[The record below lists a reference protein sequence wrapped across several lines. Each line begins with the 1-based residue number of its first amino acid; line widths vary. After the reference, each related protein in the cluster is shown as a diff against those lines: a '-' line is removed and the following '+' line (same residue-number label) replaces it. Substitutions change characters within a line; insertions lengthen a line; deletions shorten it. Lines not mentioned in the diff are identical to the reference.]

1 MGARAVEYE
10 TDRRARLSRAQSAP
24 RARASARAMTDVPV
38 IDLVSSPSEE
48 DARVVDADARTRG
61 DAGRQRAGAGGTGRK
76 KRRVA
81 DVVLV
86 DERGG
91 TGRSRDERAGTRAR
105 ASAAVG
111 GGWDVRGVPGGVAAA
126 DGDAVRARLLRAVP
140 DGGDAARVDV
150 SDVSEEGDE
159 GVVRAGVSVRGDGA
173 WGGWVRMTAA
183 RGWCSVHYFQSCVRV
198 FVRSFVRSFERSSSD
213 AGLEA
218 S

>member
-1 MGARAVEYE
+1 MEYE

-111 GGWDVRGVPGGVAAA
+111 GGFGAC
-126 DGDAVRARLLRAVP
+126 AVCLEAWRLPTATRCGHVFCARCL
-140 DGGDAARVDV
+140 
-150 SDVSEEGDE
+150 
-159 GVVRAGVSVRGDGA
+159 
-173 WGGWVRMTAA
+173 TAA
-183 RGWCSVHYFQSCVRV
+183 MRHGSTCPTCRKRVTKASCVRV
-198 FVRSFVRSFERSSSD
+198 Y
-213 AGLEA
+213 L
-218 S
+218 